1 MANSAWGELS
11 WSAGTFGGLTDA
23 NVLVTGQSLT
33 SALNSVSLS
42 INGIVNLTGEQLS
55 TSLNSVS
62 FTIDGS
68 VALTTNLANLTLNS
82 VSAFPIILVPVTAP
96 GTPTT
101 WGADSWGS
109 GAWGENIGLSLSQGT
124 ATVDV
129 ITPVNVTG
137 QLLSTSLNSVT
148 LTISGSVIPTGQ
160 LLNAQLSSVGISAD
174 GSVSIPVF
182 ENPLSLAL
190 GTVDPAPD
198 ANVTGQQLT
207 LGFNG
212 NVSIDIAV
220 AAVVT
225 SQLLSTS
232 LNSVSIDLN
241 TPVNVT
247 GQSLT
252 LALNSVTTKLD
263 VTANVTGFGLTGTTG
278 QLYVGAWAPVNT
290 GQSIVWTEVAA

>member
-1 MANSAWGELS
+1 MANTAWGELS
-11 WSAGTFGGLTDA
+11 WSAGTFGGA
-23 NVLVTGQSLT
+23 NDVDVLITGQSLI
-33 SALNSVSLS
+33 SALNDVSISLS
-42 INGIVNLTGEQLS
+42 PNVSLTGEQLS

-62 FTIDGS
+62 FSIDGN

-109 GAWGENIGLSLSQGT
+109 GSWGENIGLSLSQGT

-129 ITPVNVTG
+129 ITPANVTG

-148 LTISGSVIPTGQ
+148 LTIDGSVALTGQ

-174 GSVSIPVF
+174 GNVSIPVF

-207 LGFNG
+207 LSFNG
-212 NVSIDIAV
+212 TVDIDIAV

-225 SQLLSTS
+225 GQNLTLALGNET
-232 LNSVSIDLN
+232 VDLN

-252 LALNSVTTKLD
+252 LVLNSISTKID
-263 VTANVTGFGLTGTTG
+263 VSINVTGFGLTGTTG

>member
-1 MANSAWGELS
+1 MANTAWGELS
-11 WSAGTFGGLTDA
+11 WSSGVFGGANDA
-23 NVLVTGQSLT
+23 DVLVTGQSLT
-33 SALNSVSLS
+33 SVLNSVSISLGANVS
-42 INGIVNLTGEQLS
+42 LTGQLLS

-62 FTIDGS
+62 FSIDGS